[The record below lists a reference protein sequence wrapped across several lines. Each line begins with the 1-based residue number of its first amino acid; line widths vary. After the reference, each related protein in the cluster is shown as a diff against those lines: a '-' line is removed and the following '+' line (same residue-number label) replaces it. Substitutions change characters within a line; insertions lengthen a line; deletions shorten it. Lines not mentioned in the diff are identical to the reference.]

1 MPSADK
7 PTKVSR
13 TSLAGRTDF
22 NIIGKIIEPRSKV
35 LDLGCGEGEL
45 LAWLVENKSV
55 VARGVEIE
63 PARVRKAI
71 ARGLS
76 AYQGDINE
84 GLADYPDKA
93 FDYVILSQT
102 LQETRDP
109 RRILNEMMR
118 VGRRAIISFPN
129 FGHWRVR
136 LSMLMSGQAPKTRL
150 FPYDWYDSPNIHF
163 LTVRDF
169 EDLAVKQ
176 GFRIERRYFVAG
188 ESQVSIFPNL
198 TAEVAVYLV
207 TQPSDVPRL
216 TS

>member
-1 MPSADK
+1 MSMAAVDKSARS
-7 PTKVSR
+7 SR
-13 TSLAGRTDF
+13 KSLAGRTDF
-22 NIIGKIIEPRSKV
+22 TIIGEIVEPGSKV

-55 VARGVEIE
+55 IARGVEIE

-84 GLADYPDKA
+84 GLADYPDEA

-109 RRILNEMMR
+109 RRILSEMMR
-118 VGRRAIISFPN
+118 VGRRGIISFPN

-136 LSMLMSGQAPKTRL
+136 LSMLLSGQAPKTRL

-169 EDLAVKQ
+169 EALAEKQ

-188 ESQVSIFPNL
+188 QRQVSIGPNL
-198 TAEVAVYLV
+198 MAEVAVYLV
-207 TQPSDVPRL
+207 SR
-216 TS
+216 

>member
-1 MPSADK
+1 MNMAAADQPGK
-7 PTKVSR
+7 LSR

-22 NIIGKIIEPRSKV
+22 TIIGEIIEPRSKV

-45 LAWLVENKSV
+45 LAWLAENKSV
-55 VARGVEIE
+55 IGRGVEIE

-84 GLADYPDKA
+84 GLADYPDAA

-102 LQETRDP
+102 LQETLDP
-109 RRILNEMMR
+109 RRILSEMMR
-118 VGRRAIISFPN
+118 VGRRAIVSFPN
-129 FGHWRVR
+129 FGHWSMR
-136 LSMLMSGQAPKTRL
+136 LALLLSGQAPKTRL

-163 LTVRDF
+163 VTVKDF
-169 EDLAVKQ
+169 EALAVKQ

-188 ESQVSIFPNL
+188 TRQVSLVPNL
-198 TAEVAVYLV
+198 MAEVAVYLV
-207 TQPSDVPRL
+207 RA
-216 TS
+216 

>member
-1 MPSADK
+1 MAAADQ

-22 NIIGKIIEPRSKV
+22 TIIGQIIEPRSKV

-45 LAWLVENKSV
+45 LAWLAENKSV
-55 VARGVEIE
+55 IARGVEIE

-71 ARGLS
+71 SRGLS

-84 GLADYPDKA
+84 GLADYPDEA

-109 RRILNEMMR
+109 RRILSEMMR

-129 FGHWRVR
+129 FGHWNVR
-136 LSMLMSGQAPKTRL
+136 LSMLLSGQAPKTRL

-169 EDLAVKQ
+169 ENLAAKQ

-188 ESQVSIFPNL
+188 TRSLSILPNL
-198 TAEVAVYLV
+198 LAEVAVYLV
-207 TQPSDVPRL
+207 SK
-216 TS
+216 

>member
-1 MPSADK
+1 MAAADQ

-22 NIIGKIIEPRSKV
+22 TIIGQIIEPRSKV

-45 LAWLVENKSV
+45 LAWLAENKSV
-55 VARGVEIE
+55 IARGVEIE

-84 GLADYPDKA
+84 GLADYPDEA

-109 RRILNEMMR
+109 RRILSEMMR

-129 FGHWRVR
+129 FGHWSVR
-136 LSMLMSGQAPKTRL
+136 LSMLLSGQAPKTRL

-169 EDLAVKQ
+169 EDLADKQ

-188 ESQVSIFPNL
+188 TRSLTLLPNL
-198 TAEVAVYLV
+198 MAEVAVYLL
-207 TQPSDVPRL
+207 SK
-216 TS
+216 